1 MEIDFLRHF
10 GFKPEHIQALQDAY
24 GPQLLP
30 LQERAVSEGKL
41 FDGANLVL
49 CGPTSSGKTFLAEAL
64 FLHHA
69 MQGRNAALLVPT
81 KALANQRYA
90 EWKERYQRL
99 GYKIVLSTRDHR
111 FDDDAIRRGDFHLAV
126 VIYEKMRSLMATD
139 AGAMASLGA
148 CLIDELHYLYEPQ
161 RGPGL
166 ELLLNR
172 LRANPQLQM
181 LGLSAMVN
189 DPAVA
194 EWLGGTLIV
203 EETRPV
209 ELRQGVLCNGRFTY
223 SESNSGAEG
232 VEEFPLPPLE
242 DEGEAMLE
250 AARCFAERG
259 ETTLLFWP
267 RRDLC
272 YTAARKLAE
281 GYEPDES
288 VALPDEST
296 LEATAMSEML
306 RFLLPRRVAVH
317 TSDLSPAERA
327 WVEASVLR
335 GDAVIVCA
343 TSTLA
348 EGLNFPVVNALTT
361 RRMYAV
367 SPEDAR
373 SGKPP
378 APAPIPPDR
387 LWNMLGRAGRLG
399 LSEFGRGMVLCVSEG
414 DAEGL
419 LNLYARAKP
428 KPAAPL
434 LHHLPAASMAL
445 QCASG
450 ERAISPQDVC
460 NELSQTLTARW
471 NLLPPD
477 LPEQMERAFAQ
488 LRLDGLLVTENDRD
502 YLTPLGKAAA
512 SGGLSLNSV
521 LQMSGF
527 IQHYWNDGPEAL
539 ILLWRV
545 VKLQEMDDAYLSVP
559 RREIAAHAWPK
570 AMLELCEE
578 EGVWLHPL
586 IQEWADQ
593 PQRMRDAHHRA
604 CKKALLLW
612 QWAQGAPTAEL
623 ERRFHSHSGAI
634 QRLGEEAAWLMGCLA
649 DIAASHACPIESIGQ
664 ARQLQEQLQHGLPP
678 DAHRWAG
685 AIQRQ
690 EVTRAQ
696 ALQLT
701 AMEVPSPEAAQ
712 QQGIDVIK
720 EFMPDSVINTLFQK
734 NEAPSLATEPPV
746 ESTEYHIRFD
756 PAQPTCVHVNGA
768 AVQLTRLQAQL
779 LKRLAQDANVCVDYE
794 TLLQDVWT
802 ESIGE
807 RKQISRQK
815 NEIYKRMERALGRK
829 PEGLIQTTTGVGLA
843 LIADIEIND
852 K

>member
-1 MEIDFLRHF
+1 MEIEFLRHF
-10 GFKPEHIQALQDAY
+10 GFKPEHIQTLQAAY

-49 CGPTSSGKTFLAEAL
+49 CGPTSSGKTFLAETL

-69 MQGRNAALLVPT
+69 LQGRNAALLVPT

-90 EWKERYQRL
+90 EWKARYEPL
-99 GYKIVLSTRDHR
+99 GYKITLSTRDHR
-111 FDDDAIRRGDFHLAV
+111 FDDDDVRRGDFHLAI
-126 VIYEKMRSLMATD
+126 VIYEKMRSLLATD
-139 AGAMASLGA
+139 AGALASLGA
-148 CLIDELHYLYEPQ
+148 CLIDELHYLYDAQ
-161 RGPGL
+161 RGPML

-172 LRANPQLQM
+172 LRSNPKLQM

-189 DPAVA
+189 DPIAA
-194 EWLGGTLIV
+194 EWLGGQLIV
-203 EETRPV
+203 EESRPV
-209 ELRQGVLCNGRFTY
+209 ELRQGVLCNGRFIY
-223 SESNSGAEG
+223 QECNSGDEG
-232 VEEFPLPPLE
+232 TEEFPLPPLE

-281 GYEPDES
+281 GYEPDETIS
-288 VALPDEST
+288 MPDAEH
-296 LEATAMSEML
+296 LEATAMSDLL

-317 TSDLSPAERA
+317 TSDLNPAERA

-361 RRMYAV
+361 RRMYATT
-367 SPEDAR
+367 PEDAR

-378 APAPIPPDR
+378 SPAPIPPDR

-399 LSEFGRGMVLCVSEG
+399 LSEFGRGMVLCVNEG

-428 KPAAPL
+428 QPAAPL
-434 LHHLPAASMAL
+434 LHHLPAANLVL

-450 ERAISPQDVC
+450 ERALSPEDVLD
-460 NELSQTLTARW
+460 ELSRTLTARW
-471 NLLPPD
+471 GLMPDD
-477 LPEQMERAFAQ
+477 LPEQLERAFAQ
-488 LRLDGLLVTENDRD
+488 LRRDGLLITENGRD
-502 YLTPLGKAAA
+502 YLTPLGRAAA
-512 SGGLSLNSV
+512 SGGLSLHSV
-521 LQMSGF
+521 LQMSAF
-527 IQHYWNDGPEAL
+527 IQEHWSDGPEAL
-539 ILLWRV
+539 ILLWRI

-559 RREIAAHAWPK
+559 RREIAAHVWPK
-570 AMLELCEE
+570 AMLDLCEE

-586 IQEWADQ
+586 IQEWAGQ

-612 QWAQGAPTAEL
+612 QWSRGEPTAQL
-623 ERRFHSHSGAI
+623 ESRFHAHSGAI
-634 QRLGEEAAWLMGCLA
+634 QRLGEEAAWLLGCLA
-649 DIAASHACPIESIGQ
+649 DIAASHACSVESVQ
-664 ARQLQEQLQHGLPP
+664 ALRAFQEQIQHGLPS
-678 DAHRWAG
+678 ASLRWADS
-685 AIQRQ
+685 IQRQ
-690 EVTRAQ
+690 DVTRTQ

-701 AMEVPSPEAAQ
+701 GMDIASPESAQ
-712 QQGIDVIK
+712 QHGADALKPMLPEAVIQ
-720 EFMPDSVINTLFQK
+720 SLFK
-734 NEAPSLATEPPV
+734 TPSAPAPQQNATGAFR
-746 ESTEYHIRFD
+746 IRFD
-756 PAQPTCVHVNGA
+756 AAKPNCVCING
-768 AVQLTRLQAQL
+768 VDVKLTRLQAQL
-779 LKRLAQDANVCVDYE
+779 LKRLASEANVCVDYE
-794 TLLQDVWT
+794 TLLSDVWP

-815 NEIYKRMERALGRK
+815 NEIYKRVERALGRK
-829 PEGLIQTTTGVGLA
+829 PENLIQTTPGVGLA
-843 LIADIEIND
+843 LVATIETP
-852 K
+852 